1 MKHDPHTDLRQRF
14 VDWVNGDWEWER
26 ESPIQTLEER
36 PPAPTPE
43 PREKDVDEL
52 LHLRQQMIAYALTA
66 VLVCLVMMAALLYT
80 VSCLPA
86 FGSADSP
93 MLNEVSERY
102 VEQGVEETGAVNVVA
117 GLILDYRAFDTF
129 GESTVLFAAAS
140 AVLFLIQ
147 RKRPQ
152 ELAAKSAFT
161 WPNRDPIFQ
170 TVGKLLLPFIFLF
183 GIYVVLNGH
192 LSPGGGFSGGAI
204 LGGGLILLSSIFG
217 QEKLGSLL
225 NLNTTTRLSVGCLLV
240 YAALKGYSFFTGANH
255 VGWEI
260 PKGTPGNILSA
271 GFILPL
277 NICVGII
284 VACTMYS
291 FYALFSQGEEV

>member
-1 MKHDPHTDLRQRF
+1 MENKTRLFVSKKNVLTWLMALCMVSSAVARIMIVGKEGADWWCQIFLPIAASLLYAAVTLISGKERF
-14 VDWVNGDWEWER
+14 YKTAIPVW
-26 ESPIQTLEER
+26 
-36 PPAPTPE
+36 
-43 PREKDVDEL
+43 
-52 LHLRQQMIAYALTA
+52 MIAAYFFFVFSAVDFGYYDIMITILYAGILIFYA
-66 VLVCLVMMAALLYT
+66 VLYT
-80 VSCLPA
+80 QIT
-86 FGSADSP
+86 
-93 MLNEVSERY
+93 SEK
-102 VEQGVEETGAVNVVA
+102 
-117 GLILDYRAFDTF
+117 
-129 GESTVLFAAAS
+129 AS
-140 AVLFLIQ
+140 L
-147 RKRPQ
+147 
-152 ELAAKSAFT
+152 T
-161 WPNRDPIFQ
+161 W
-170 TVGKLLLPFIFLF
+170 LLPFIFLF